1 MGQFKPMVK
10 MMTTEPSVELKLK
23 KGGHAHKDMKKGGK
37 AHHGHKPMH
46 HMMDGGVLGALAAQ
60 PALVKAPARAVPAV
74 ARPAKPSMAARRA
87 AMLARGPMKK
97 GGKAHHAHG
106 GAAEGKKNVDF
117 LEKHH
122 APKAMV
128 KEEKKEHG
136 LKHGGKTHH
145 KKFAK
150 GGSAV
155 AETTSGDYKTTKM
168 HEAKTDATHGPTG
181 DVKEGNAGGYKRGGH
196 AHHMKHGG
204 KMHHKATGGAI
215 PSETTSDSYAETE
228 MHEAKPD
235 HAHGTGGIKEQNA
248 GGFKHGG
255 KAHHKH
261 GGKHHKH
268 GGHCY
273 AEGGHAQ
280 WEFDNVDTS
289 HPGVSNKT
297 TGGVKESNA
306 GGYKK
311 GGHSKKAYA
320 TGGRV
325 QDDGRAV
332 AMPQGR
338 KTPSTPVNITRLSGT
353 FKKGGEVGNVGLEK
367 VFDKENA
374 TGMKEAKAYSN
385 EIYSQYGGKKRGG
398 KASK

>member
-10 MMTTEPSVELKLK
+10 MMTTEPTVELKLK
-23 KGGHAHKDMKKGGK
+23 KGGHAHKHMKHGGK
-37 AHHGHKPMH
+37 SEHGHKPMH

-87 AMLARGPMKK
+87 AMLAQGPMKK
-97 GGKAHHAHG
+97 GGKAHHHAHG
-106 GAAEGKKNVDF
+106 GKAEGDKNVSF

-122 APKAMV
+122 ASKAMI

-136 LKHGGKTHH
+136 LKHGGKSH
-145 KKFAK
+145 KYAK

-155 AETTSGDYKTTKM
+155 SEETYGNYTTTEVHQAKPDRSKGPSG
-168 HEAKTDATHGPTG
+168 E
-181 DVKEGNAGGYKRGGH
+181 VKIGNGGGYRKGGH

-215 PSETTSDSYAETE
+215 PSEETRGSYAETE
-228 MHEAKPD
+228 VHQAKAD
-235 HAHGTGGIKEQNA
+235 RASGTGDVKESNA
-248 GGFKHGG
+248 GGYKKGG
-255 KAHHKH
+255 KAHH
-261 GGKHHKH
+261 HKK

-273 AEGGHAQ
+273 ADGGHAQ

-289 HPGVSNKT
+289 HPGVTNKT
-297 TGGVKESNA
+297 TGGVKEANA

-338 KTPSTPVNITRLSGT
+338 KTPSSSVSISRLSGT
-353 FKKGGEVGNVGLEK
+353 FKKGGQVGNVGLEK

-374 TGMKEAKAYSN
+374 PAMKEAKMYSN